1 MKKLTQEELD
11 IIKALNEKSR
21 AVTVELGE
29 IELLKI
35 QLIKRRKYAEQY
47 LEDLR
52 SEQESN
58 GKILTEK
65 YGDGTID
72 LESGEFKPVE

>member
-1 MKKLTQEELD
+1 MTKLTQEELD
-11 IIKALNEKSR
+11 TIKALNEKSR
-21 AVTVELGE
+21 AVTMELGE

-52 SEQESN
+52 SQQDSN

>member
-1 MKKLTQEELD
+1 MTKLTQEELD

>member
-1 MKKLTQEELD
+1 MTKLTQEELD
-11 IIKALNEKSR
+11 TIKALNEKSR

>member
-1 MKKLTQEELD
+1 MTKLTQEELD
-11 IIKALNEKSR
+11 TIKALNEKSR

-29 IELLKI
+29 IELMKI

>member
-1 MKKLTQEELD
+1 MTKLTQEELD
-11 IIKALNEKSR
+11 TIKALNEKSR

-52 SEQESN
+52 SQQDSN

-72 LESGEFKPVE
+72 LESGEFKPAE

>member
-1 MKKLTQEELD
+1 MTKLTQEELD
-11 IIKALNEKSR
+11 TIKALNEKSR

-52 SEQESN
+52 SEQEGN

-72 LESGEFKPVE
+72 LESGEFKPAE

>member
-1 MKKLTQEELD
+1 MTKLTQEELD
-11 IIKALNEKSR
+11 TIKALNEKSR

-52 SEQESN
+52 SQQESN

-72 LESGEFKPVE
+72 LESGEFKPAE

>member
-1 MKKLTQEELD
+1 MTKLTQEELD
-11 IIKALNEKSR
+11 TIKALNEKSQ

-72 LESGEFKPVE
+72 LESGEFKPAE

>member
-1 MKKLTQEELD
+1 MTKLTQEELD
-11 IIKALNEKSR
+11 TIKALNEKSQ

-52 SEQESN
+52 SQQESN

-72 LESGEFKPVE
+72 LESGEFKPAE

>member
-1 MKKLTQEELD
+1 MTKLTQEELD
-11 IIKALNEKSR
+11 TIKALNEKSR

-52 SEQESN
+52 SQQDSN

>member
-1 MKKLTQEELD
+1 MTKLTQEELD
-11 IIKALNEKSR
+11 TIKALNEKSR

-52 SEQESN
+52 SQQESN

>member
-1 MKKLTQEELD
+1 MTKLTQEELD
-11 IIKALNEKSR
+11 TIKALNEKSR

-72 LESGEFKPVE
+72 LESGEFKPAE